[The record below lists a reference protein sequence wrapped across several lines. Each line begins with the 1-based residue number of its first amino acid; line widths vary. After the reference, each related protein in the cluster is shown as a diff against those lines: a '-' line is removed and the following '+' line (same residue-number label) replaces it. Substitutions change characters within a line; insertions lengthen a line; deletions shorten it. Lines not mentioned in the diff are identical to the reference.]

1 MIWSAALPRCVFR
14 VGCRGRDAGCPAP
27 PSQIP
32 AGGIPAPGSSRWH
45 VVFAHREV
53 CPFDPSFLR
62 PGLPVWASPTRRPLL
77 QFRGC
82 ALPLDTMSRSD
93 SRSARRR
100 FLSLRR
106 PSCLAL
112 VVSAAGTL
120 RASSVP
126 CVCFHARHAL
136 RPRQAFH
143 ALTFSGVSVLGSS
156 KLTPSPLAFSSFEA
170 VLLKQDATPACGSR
184 LSRGTLLDGRS
195 TRLNQRSTG
204 SPSAKQPSVLGSWL
218 DFSIHRFRSELRK
231 PGFQT

>member
-1 MIWSAALPRCVFR
+1 MARPVCIPASLVPRHSGRALIARKPQTQKAAFNFQHVSPSAPPAANSPL
-14 VGCRGRDAGCPAP
+14 GRGRDTGCPAP

-45 VVFAHREV
+45 VVFAHRKV
-53 CPFDPSFLR
+53 GPFDPSFLR
-62 PGLPVWASPTRRPLL
+62 HGLPVCASPTRRPLL

-112 VVSAAGTL
+112 AISAAGTL
-120 RASSVP
+120 RVSSVP
-126 CVCFHARHAL
+126 CVCFRARHAL

-143 ALTFSGVSVLGSS
+143 ALTVPGVSVLGSG
-156 KLTPSPLAFSSFEA
+156 KQTPSPLASCTFEA
-170 VLLKQDATPACGSR
+170 EWLKQDATPACGSR
-184 LSRGTLLDGRS
+184 VSLGTLLNGCRS
-195 TRLNQRSTG
+195 
-204 SPSAKQPSVLGSWL
+204 
-218 DFSIHRFRSELRK
+218 
-231 PGFQT
+231 

>member
-1 MIWSAALPRCVFR
+1 MARRAYLACAWLCVCAARNEKLRNNGLGWQVLQQENLECLHCPSRKNIHRQSRRSVPDFSFQL
-14 VGCRGRDAGCPAP
+14 CRGRDAGCPAP

-45 VVFAHREV
+45 VVFAHRKV

-62 PGLPVWASPTRRPLL
+62 HGLPVWASPTRRPLL

-82 ALPLDTMSRSD
+82 ALPLDTTSRSD

-112 VVSAAGTL
+112 AVSAAGTL

-126 CVCFHARHAL
+126 CVCFGARHAL
-136 RPRQAFH
+136 RPRQAVL
-143 ALTFSGVSVLGSS
+143 ALTFSGRFHVGFRYADTV
-156 KLTPSPLAFSSFEA
+156 
-170 VLLKQDATPACGSR
+170 PACVCCF
-184 LSRGTLLDGRS
+184 RGCI
-195 TRLNQRSTG
+195 
-204 SPSAKQPSVLGSWL
+204 A
-218 DFSIHRFRSELRK
+218 
-231 PGFQT
+231 

>member
-1 MIWSAALPRCVFR
+1 MGWLWGGSVLHSIWPVGGFR
-14 VGCRGRDAGCPAP
+14 VALGWPWVASRNLLSGFSFQLCRGRDTGFPVP

-45 VVFAHREV
+45 VVFAHRKV

-62 PGLPVWASPTRRPLL
+62 HGLPVCASPTRGPLL

-93 SRSARRR
+93 SRRLRRH

-112 VVSAAGTL
+112 AVSAAGTL

-126 CVCFHARHAL
+126 CVCFGARHAL

-143 ALTFSGVSVLGSS
+143 ALTIYGRLRVGFRQADTV
-156 KLTPSPLAFSSFEA
+156 
-170 VLLKQDATPACGSR
+170 PACVCCF
-184 LSRGTLLDGRS
+184 RG
-195 TRLNQRSTG
+195 
-204 SPSAKQPSVLGSWL
+204 
-218 DFSIHRFRSELRK
+218 
-231 PGFQT
+231 